1 MSSESLKKRITDF
14 IIKYPPFSFISEEDL
29 LKISATCK
37 VKIYNPKEYIFREG
51 ENPPNQFYVINQG
64 SVHLISEETNEI
76 IEILEEGDIFGIAAL
91 LAKRLY
97 IFSAQAI
104 EETILYT
111 FPFLTFEPYIHKYP
125 KVLRYFSG
133 GFSSGMHHFRKKKLD
148 LSEEYKI
155 KKFISYDEVLE
166 LKITRNVIT
175 ASPESTIQEIA
186 TLMSEKNIGS
196 ILIANEQNHPIGIIT
211 DSDLRKKIATGK
223 FPITAKAKEIMTK
236 PVYTFKNNINA
247 AEAIVEM
254 MKKNIRHLCL
264 TEDGTPNSKITGI
277 VSEHDVLVLHGN
289 NPAVLVKEIQNTN
302 EIEKLAKIRDR
313 ADKLLKDYIDQDL
326 SIHFVS
332 NTISEINDA
341 LIEKAIEISIHKLEK
356 EGIKNPGIPFSWISL
371 GSEGRKEQMLRT
383 DQDNAIIFR
392 DSENNEEIQKYF
404 LKLGSYVNEIL
415 MQCGFSECPGNIMAR
430 NPELCQPLSKWKE
443 YFKKWM
449 DIPDEKNILNVTIF
463 FDFRNTYGDEAIVEE
478 LREFINQHKNN
489 FFLGFLAKN
498 AISTPPPLNFF
509 RNFIVEKSGEH
520 KNEFDLKT
528 RCLLPLIDSAR
539 VLCIDKG
546 FLNVSSTIE
555 RYRTLQELD
564 PVNKDLYE
572 EAIEAFS
579 YYIKLRTIYGLKNNN
594 SGRFLQPDQLPK
606 MDKQLLRNSFRV
618 IENIQNLLNS
628 QYQLDFIR

>member
-14 IIKYPPFSFISEEDL
+14 LIKYPPFSFISEEDL

-37 VKIYNPKEYIFREG
+37 VKIYNSKEYIFREG
-51 ENPPNQFYVINQG
+51 ETPPNQFYVINQG
-64 SVHLISEETNEI
+64 SVQLISEETNEI
-76 IEILEEGDIFGIAAL
+76 VEVLEEGDIFGIAAL

-97 IFSAQAI
+97 IFSAQAV

-125 KVLRYFSG
+125 RVLRYFSS
-133 GFSSGMHHFRKKKLD
+133 GFSAGMHHLKKKKLEI
-148 LSEEYKI
+148 SEEYKI
-155 KKFISYDEVLE
+155 KKFTSYDEVLE

-175 ASPESTIQEIA
+175 ASPENTIQEIA
-186 TLMSEKNIGS
+186 NLMSEKNIGS
-196 ILIANEQNHPIGIIT
+196 MIITDENQYPIGIIT
-211 DSDLRKKIATGK
+211 DSDLRKKVATGK
-223 FPITAKAKEIMTK
+223 FPITAKAKEIMSK
-236 PVYTFKNNINA
+236 PVQTFKTNINA

-302 EIEKLAKIRDR
+302 ELEKLVKIRDR

-341 LIEKAIEISIHKLEK
+341 LIEKAIEISIDRLEK
-356 EGIKNPGIPFSWISL
+356 EGIKNPEIPFAWVSL

-383 DQDNAIIFR
+383 DQDNAIIFQ
-392 DSENNEEIQKYF
+392 DSNNNEEAQKYF

-415 MQCGFSECPGNIMAR
+415 IQCGFSECPGNIMAR
-430 NPELCQPLSKWKE
+430 NPELCQPVSKWKE

-449 DIPDEKNILNVTIF
+449 EIPDEKNILNITIF
-463 FDFRNTYGDEAIVEE
+463 FDFRNTYGDESIIEE
-478 LREFINQHKNN
+478 LRNFINKHKNN
-489 FFLGFLAKN
+489 FFIGFLAKN

-520 KNEFDLKT
+520 KDEFDLKT

-546 FLNVSSTIE
+546 ILTTSSTIE
-555 RYRTLQELD
+555 RYKMLQEID
-564 PVNKDLYE
+564 KVNKELYE
-572 EAIEAFS
+572 EAIETFS
-579 YYIKLRTIYGLKNNN
+579 YYLKLRTIYGLKNNN
-594 SGRFLQPDQLPK
+594 SGRYIKPDELSK
-606 MDKQLLRNSFRV
+606 LDKQLLRNSFSV